1 MPRIAR
7 QQQDVLKALVG
18 DNVRL
23 RSGLI
28 NAQMAAWLLVFG
40 IESAVAAL
48 VGADIG
54 DVEWSEDVHG
64 LAKETQGQLACA
76 AGHGLKVRSSRRRKQ
91 GKEIG
96 WLQNFLL
103 QHGQHIRFC
112 GACGS
117 LCPAG

>member
-40 IESAVAAL
+40 IESAVAHWL
-48 VGADIG
+48 VQT
-54 DVEWSEDVHG
+54 SEM
-64 LAKETQGQLACA
+64 
-76 AGHGLKVRSSRRRKQ
+76 
-91 GKEIG
+91 
-96 WLQNFLL
+96 
-103 QHGQHIRFC
+103 
-112 GACGS
+112 
-117 LCPAG
+117 